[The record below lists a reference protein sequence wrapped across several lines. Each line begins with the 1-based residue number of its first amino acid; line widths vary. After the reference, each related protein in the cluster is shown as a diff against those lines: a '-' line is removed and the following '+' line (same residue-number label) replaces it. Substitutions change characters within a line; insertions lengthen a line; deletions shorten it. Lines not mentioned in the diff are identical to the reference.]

1 MPLASGPVLVQGPV
15 PATGPVS
22 VPVSLW
28 FMVIGGLALLLPA
41 QSLSG
46 QLAGPSVADSLELV
60 EEAKDVQARYERY
73 REQRTP
79 PALADLTSRCDEIV
93 GRYCFRFPDHIDVD
107 DWRAP
112 EEPVALE
119 LARTRVL
126 RDLTSIGR
134 KIPGDL
140 WILGQRV
147 YYLTDLG
154 AGTNAANLARRC
166 GGRTHWWCTALAAY
180 VHHASGL
187 WTAADEVFAQALEQM
202 PPDTAALWRAPEHLL
217 EDSAWKIYEDAA
229 DKEGLEERLWTLSD
243 PLYLVEGND
252 RKTEQYARQV
262 LIRIRAGAVN
272 GTGLDWEDDLEEI
285 TLRWGAPEAWSR
297 EQDLAT
303 GDSLRDSRRMVS
315 HRRGQEFL
323 PPGKA
328 LEDPSQMAAGEWTL
342 GDRARMELREGGSL
356 ADPLST
362 AGSLLEALAQAG
374 NPGGTFDLSTPT
386 ELIGIIRDG
395 VIRSGPRTGYTAPY
409 ATQLDVL
416 ETQVARFRRGD
427 SLLVAGAFAPKPEE
441 RADLS
446 AAPRRADVRD
456 LRAERNESRAD
467 RQRRTD
473 PFGGVREVAVA
484 FLPKGSE
491 QNVESGL
498 FLIDT
503 ESGRRHQVLGQGPK
517 GAFQLKVPNGHYIVG
532 LEAFSPSAR
541 KAWRDRHGLWQDPL
555 VPGLAA
561 ISDLLILQGGGE
573 IPTSLDEALP
583 TALPAVR
590 IAAGDAF
597 KVAWELYGLRVG
609 ESASVRIGVNPARTG
624 LARRL
629 GEFLRVLEPSEPVVM
644 TYEEA
649 GPDVLGTVFRAVEL
663 NLSDLEPGDYTLTV
677 EIELAG
683 REPMT
688 VDSPITITGP

>member
-1 MPLASGPVLVQGPV
+1 MIRLATLRVTPALPIPLTSV
-15 PATGPVS
+15 PAS
-22 VPVSLW
+22 VRLIL
-28 FMVIGGLALLLPA
+28 IGALVLLVLPGRVLSA
-41 QSLSG
+41 QS
-46 QLAGPSVADSLELV
+46 AAPSVSDSLELV
-60 EEAKDVQARYERY
+60 AEAKDVQARYERY

-79 PALADLTSRCDEIV
+79 PDLADLTRRCDEIV

-112 EEPVALE
+112 KEPVELE

-126 RDLTSIGR
+126 RDLGDIAR

-147 YYLTDLG
+147 YYLAGIG
-154 AGTNAANLARRC
+154 AWANAANLASRC

-180 VHHASGL
+180 VNHASGL
-187 WTAADEVFAQALEQM
+187 WIAADEAFAQALEQM
-202 PPDTAALWRAPEHLL
+202 PPDTAALWRAPEHLM
-217 EDSAWKIYEDAA
+217 EDSAWKIYEEEA
-229 DKEGLEERLWTLSD
+229 DKERFEERLWKLSD

-262 LIRIRAGAVN
+262 LVRIRAGAIN

-297 EQDLAT
+297 ERDMAT
-303 GDSLRDSRRMVS
+303 GDTLVDSRRMVS

-323 PPGKA
+323 PPVEA
-328 LEDPSQMAAGEWTL
+328 LEDPSLMLSGEWTL
-342 GDRARMELREGGSL
+342 GDRARLELRGGGSL
-356 ADPLST
+356 VDPLST

-374 NPGGTFDLSTPT
+374 NPGGTFDLNTPSD
-386 ELIGIIRDG
+386 LIGILRDG
-395 VIRSGPRTGYTAPY
+395 VTRSGPRTGYTAPY
-409 ATQLDVL
+409 ATELDVL

-441 RADLS
+441 KRDLS
-446 AAPRRADVRD
+446 AAPRRPDVRD
-456 LRAERNESRAD
+456 LRAERNESRSD
-467 RQRRTD
+467 RQRRSD
-473 PFGGVREVAVA
+473 PFGGVQEVPVA
-484 FLPKGSE
+484 FLPEVSE
-491 QNVESGL
+491 QNVQSGL
-498 FLIDT
+498 FLVDS
-503 ESGRRHQVLGQGPK
+503 ESGRRHQVLGEGPE
-517 GAFQLKVPNGHYIVG
+517 GAFQLQVPNGHYIVG
-532 LEAFSPSAR
+532 LEAFSPNAK
-541 KAWRDRHGLWQDPL
+541 KAWRDRHGLWQDPI

-561 ISDLLILQGGGE
+561 ISDLLILQGGGAV
-573 IPTSLDEALP
+573 PTSLDEALP

-590 IAAGDAF
+590 IEAGNAF
-597 KVAWELYGLRVG
+597 KVAWELYGIGVG
-609 ESASVRIGVNPARTG
+609 ESAGVRIGVNPRRTG

-629 GEFLRVLEPSEPVVM
+629 GEFLRLLEPNEPVVM

-663 NLSDLEPGDYTLTV
+663 NLSDLEPGEYTLSV
-677 EIELAG
+677 EIELPG

-688 VDSPITITGP
+688 VDSPITITAP